1 MLEDF
6 FSIYDNKNNNR
17 IRIEDIGYL
26 SNIVKKISLFF

>member
-17 IRIEDIGYL
+17 IRIEDIFCENGFR
-26 SNIVKKISLFF
+26 LFVQY